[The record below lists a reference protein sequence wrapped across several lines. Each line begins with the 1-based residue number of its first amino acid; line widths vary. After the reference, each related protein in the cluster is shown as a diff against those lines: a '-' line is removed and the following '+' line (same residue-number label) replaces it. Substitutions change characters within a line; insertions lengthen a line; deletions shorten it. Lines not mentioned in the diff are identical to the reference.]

1 MGAAQIL
8 AIGTLLVLVPHLV
21 RNFATRWRLFHIP
34 HDTAFGRVDFG
45 NPLEPALTDE
55 VRRLLANVPGR
66 EIYAYPNF
74 ISIYLTA
81 GANNPTPYQFFK
93 ASHSPPEHTSAVLSI
108 LQERS
113 LPYIVGVT
121 ILMTP
126 SDPVVRYIFDNY
138 DLVDI
143 PGLDNS
149 KIPLLLLYRRK
160 DLGGA

>member
-1 MGAAQIL
+1 M
-8 AIGTLLVLVPHLV
+8 
-21 RNFATRWRLFHIP
+21 RWRLFHVP
-34 HDTAFGRVDFG
+34 HDTAFGRIDFAS
-45 NPLEPALTDE
+45 PLEPALTDE
-55 VRRLLANVPGR
+55 VRRLLEDVPDR

-74 ISIYLTA
+74 SSIYPTA
-81 GANNPTPYQFFK
+81 AANNPTPYQFFI
-93 ASHSPPEHTSAVLSI
+93 ASQSPPEHTRAVLSI
-108 LQERS
+108 LRQRS

-121 ILMTP
+121 IFMKP
-126 SDPVVRYIFDNY
+126 EDPVVRYIFDNY